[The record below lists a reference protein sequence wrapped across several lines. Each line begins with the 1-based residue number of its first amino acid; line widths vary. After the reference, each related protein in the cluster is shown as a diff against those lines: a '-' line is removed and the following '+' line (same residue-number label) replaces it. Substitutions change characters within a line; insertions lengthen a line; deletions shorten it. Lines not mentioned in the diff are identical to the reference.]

1 MAPPIKRKESLD
13 GSPDALRSELSP
25 RTLARLGALAVGAMS
40 LFRNSVLRGPES
52 SATRPRSE
60 INLQWLIHLRWV
72 AIAGQAITVLVVRFG
87 LGLPIPLAAI
97 FTVIGVEFGTNVI
110 LLIILRGSSRT
121 RHGSDDPTRE
131 VSGSGWASRGR
142 LHALQLGATL
152 LDTVLLALLLEVT
165 GGIYNPFCVFLV
177 IHVALAAVL
186 LPLRHSMVAAGV
198 VGVALVA
205 ITGIGP
211 AEPLELTRQLQGWG
225 SVVAIALTSGLTVL
239 FVSRVTAALVRRSEQ
254 LEEERE
260 RQERRRHLEALG
272 TLAAG
277 AAHELGTPLSTIA
290 IVAKELERRLA
301 KEGGGEDDLADAR
314 LIRDEVARCRRILGR
329 MSTDAGGGMG
339 EEILPTDLTELSEQV
354 IGEMAAASQV
364 KVKVV
369 GEGVRLELP
378 KGGFATSIRAIA
390 QNAVDASEPGGEVRL
405 IFERY
410 GALLTVAVE
419 DDGKGMDATEVYR
432 AMEPFF
438 TTKDVGGGMGLGLYL
453 ASSFMESL
461 GGGLEIQSALGAGTR
476 VTATVPLIVTADG
489 GYAPA
494 AVVATGDWPVKRGD
508 LGELSE

>member
-1 MAPPIKRKESLD
+1 MAPPPKTKEPIA
-13 GSPDALRSELSP
+13 GSPENPGDERMPAGF
-25 RTLARLGALAVGAMS
+25 GALAMGAIS
-40 LFRNSVLRGPES
+40 LLRNSVLRGPES

-60 INLQWLIHLRWV
+60 INLQWMIHLRWV
-72 AIAGQAITVLVVRFG
+72 AIAGQAITVLVVRFV

-97 FTVIGVEFGTNVI
+97 FAVIGVEFGTNVI
-110 LLIILRGSSRT
+110 LLMVLRGSSRT

-131 VSGSGWASRGR
+131 ALGSGWASRER
-142 LHALQLGATL
+142 LQALQLGATL

-186 LPLRHSMVAAGV
+186 LPLRHSMVAAGA
-198 VGVALVA
+198 VGAALVA
-205 ITGIGP
+205 IMGFGP
-211 AEPLELTRQLQGWG
+211 AEPLTLTPRLQGWG

-239 FVSRVTAALVRRSEQ
+239 FVSRVTVALVRRSEQ
-254 LEEERE
+254 LEGERE
-260 RQERRRHLEALG
+260 RRERRRHLEALG

-339 EEILPTDLTELSEQV
+339 EEIVPTDLTELSEQV
-354 IGEMAAASQV
+354 VGEMAAASRV
-364 KVKVV
+364 KVRVV

-378 KGGFATSIRAIA
+378 KEGFATSIRAIA

-405 IFERY
+405 ILQRY
-410 GALLTVAVE
+410 GATLTVSVE
-419 DDGKGMDATEVYR
+419 DDGKGMDAAEVER

-453 ASSFMESL
+453 ASSYMESL
-461 GGGLEIQSALGAGTR
+461 GGSLEIESEPGKGTR
-476 VTATVPLIVTADG
+476 VTATIPLFATADG

-494 AVVATGDWPVKRGD
+494 AVAATG
-508 LGELSE
+508 E